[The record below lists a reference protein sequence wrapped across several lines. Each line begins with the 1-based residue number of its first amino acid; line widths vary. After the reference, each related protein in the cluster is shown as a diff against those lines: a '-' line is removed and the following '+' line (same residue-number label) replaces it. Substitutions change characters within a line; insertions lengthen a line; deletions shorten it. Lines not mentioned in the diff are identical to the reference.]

1 MNFTVD
7 QFIEVFQ
14 RYNEAIWPLQLVAY
28 ALGLAALVLLFSRGA
43 ARDRAIPAVLAV
55 FWGFMGI
62 VFMWVFETDIMKAA
76 YVFGALFLVEAA
88 LLLWHGVLRGRLSF
102 ERASGARLWAGL
114 AMIAYAM
121 AVYPIVGALAGHG
134 YPEAPLFGVAPC
146 PTAIFTFGM
155 ILAARRFPWTLAV
168 IPLLW
173 AALGSNAA
181 FRFGIVEDYG
191 LLVAGLVTASVLVA
205 ERLRGRSATKRD
217 LAAARP

>member
-7 QFIEVFQ
+7 QFIEVFH

-28 ALGLAALVLLFSRGA
+28 ALGLLALAYLFSRRP
-43 ARDRAIPAVLAV
+43 ARDRVISASLAT
-55 FWGFMGI
+55 FWGFMGV

-191 LLVAGLVTASVLVA
+191 LLAAGLVTASVLVA
-205 ERLRGRSATKRD
+205 ERLRDRGAAKRD
-217 LAAARP
+217 LATARP